1 MAACLLALGS
11 NLGDRAD
18 ALGRALAEICRLP
31 HTQLVARSAWHET
44 PPIGGPPG
52 QGPFLN
58 AAALIATSLS
68 AEALLGELQRI
79 ETRLGRIR
87 SEPWDAR
94 TLDLDVLLYDD
105 LVQSSPELVLPHPR
119 MAYRRFVLEP
129 AVQIAPW
136 MVHPESGWTIAA
148 LLDLLNTGANQIA
161 VVAPDAEQ
169 AKWLV
174 ELLSPRLPSSAAK
187 AAIIRWQGKNLDS
200 FATGAR
206 PKLLMAPAPTG
217 NDPSAWRKM
226 LHLPKFGPVAWLPAA
241 DRETTARE
249 AIAAIESVWP
259 VSNCP

>member
-1 MAACLLALGS
+1 MAACLLALGA
-11 NLGDRAD
+11 NMGDRAD
-18 ALGRALAEICRLP
+18 TLGRALAEICRLP
-31 HTQLVARSAWHET
+31 QTQLVARSAWHET
-44 PPIGGPPG
+44 TPIGGPAG

-58 AAALIATSLS
+58 AAALIATFLS

-105 LVQSSPELVLPHPR
+105 LVQRSPALILPHPR

-136 MVHPESGWTIAA
+136 MVHPESGWTLAA

-161 VVAPDAEQ
+161 VAAHDAER
-169 AKWLV
+169 ADWLV
-174 ELLSPRLPSSAAK
+174 ELLSQNLPSSGAK
-187 AAIIRWQGKNLDS
+187 AAIIRWQRNNLDS
-200 FATGAR
+200 LAASAR
-206 PKLLMAPAPTG
+206 PKLLLALSPTG
-217 NDPSAWRKM
+217 DDPSAWRKM

-241 DRETTARE
+241 DREAATRE
-249 AIAAIESVWP
+249 ALAAIRCVWP
-259 VSNCP
+259 ARLIR